1 VTLLQS
7 STTDTLEVRSPR
19 REPDTSGLVST
30 DLVRVYLNTI
40 GKTALLT
47 AEQEVELSKRIE
59 AGLYAE
65 RLLTE
70 RQLTPALQR
79 DYKALA
85 TDGKAAKRHLLEAN
99 LRLVVSVAKRYT
111 GHGMT
116 FLDLIQEGNVGLIRA
131 VEKFDYTKG
140 FKFSTYATWWI
151 RQAITRAMADSG
163 RTIRLPVHLAEQV
176 NKVVR
181 TRRRIHQE
189 LEREPTAEELG
200 LELDMTPERI
210 TELLEYSRDLVSL
223 DQTVGADEESR
234 LGDFIE
240 DADAAVAEDAVAFQ
254 MMKGDVRNVLST
266 LEDRERDVVVLR
278 FGLDGGQP
286 RTLEQIGKQ
295 FGLSRERVRQ
305 IERETMAKL
314 RDPQRADALRDYLA
328 KDPPAPHR
336 SQARGGALQGAAPG
350 AGHRQVAGSRRL
362 WATHR
367 APSPLTGTP
376 DGGTLERHRPP
387 EGDAVTTEPPDT
399 FQISVEAAELYE
411 ARFVPAIFAE
421 WAPLLADLAG
431 VRPGQEVLDAACGT
445 GIVARTVADR
455 LAGSG
460 RVVGTRP
467 QRRDAG
473 AVARRVRPDLEWR
486 HGDVAALP
494 FSDRSFDV
502 VLCQMA
508 LMFFP
513 DRTAALREMARVA
526 RPGGTVAIAVPAA
539 LADQPAYGTVR
550 RDGGAGSRPGRHG
563 LCSGSYWV
571 CGDLAALTGEM
582 TGAGLLVVDTRTH
595 PGTARF
601 ASPRSSRSRRSRAH
615 R

>member
-7 STTDTLEVRSPR
+7 SPNDTLAVRQPR
-19 REPDTSGLVST
+19 RDADTTGLVST

-47 AEQEVELSKRIE
+47 AEQEVELAKRIE
-59 AGLYAE
+59 AGLYAD
-65 RLLTE
+65 RLLAEKPKLSPT
-70 RQLTPALQR
+70 RKR
-79 DYKALA
+79 DYQALA
-85 TDGKAAKRHLLEAN
+85 VDGKAAKAHLLEAN

-181 TRRRIHQE
+181 TRRRMHQE

-200 LELDMTPERI
+200 LELDLPEARI

-223 DQTVGADEESR
+223 DQTVGTDEESR

-254 MMKGDVRNVLST
+254 MMKGDVRNVLNT

-278 FGLDGGQP
+278 FGLDGSQP

-328 KDPPAPHR
+328 
-336 SQARGGALQGAAPG
+336 
-350 AGHRQVAGSRRL
+350 
-362 WATHR
+362 
-367 APSPLTGTP
+367 
-376 DGGTLERHRPP
+376 
-387 EGDAVTTEPPDT
+387 
-399 FQISVEAAELYE
+399 
-411 ARFVPAIFAE
+411 
-421 WAPLLADLAG
+421 
-431 VRPGQEVLDAACGT
+431 
-445 GIVARTVADR
+445 
-455 LAGSG
+455 
-460 RVVGTRP
+460 
-467 QRRDAG
+467 
-473 AVARRVRPDLEWR
+473 
-486 HGDVAALP
+486 
-494 FSDRSFDV
+494 
-502 VLCQMA
+502 
-508 LMFFP
+508 
-513 DRTAALREMARVA
+513 
-526 RPGGTVAIAVPAA
+526 
-539 LADQPAYGTVR
+539 
-550 RDGGAGSRPGRHG
+550 
-563 LCSGSYWV
+563 
-571 CGDLAALTGEM
+571 
-582 TGAGLLVVDTRTH
+582 
-595 PGTARF
+595 
-601 ASPRSSRSRRSRAH
+601 
-615 R
+615 

>member
-7 STTDTLEVRSPR
+7 SPNDTLAVRQPR
-19 REPDTSGLVST
+19 RDADTTGLVST

-47 AEQEVELSKRIE
+47 AEQEVELAKRIE
-59 AGLYAE
+59 AGLYAD
-65 RLLTE
+65 RLLAEKPKLSPT
-70 RQLTPALQR
+70 RKR
-79 DYKALA
+79 DYQALA
-85 TDGKAAKRHLLEAN
+85 VDGKAAKAHLLEAN

-278 FGLDGGQP
+278 FGLDGHQP
-286 RTLEQIGKQ
+286 RTLEQIGRQ

-314 RDPQRADALRDYLA
+314 RTPERADALRDYLA
-328 KDPPAPHR
+328 
-336 SQARGGALQGAAPG
+336 
-350 AGHRQVAGSRRL
+350 
-362 WATHR
+362 
-367 APSPLTGTP
+367 
-376 DGGTLERHRPP
+376 
-387 EGDAVTTEPPDT
+387 
-399 FQISVEAAELYE
+399 
-411 ARFVPAIFAE
+411 
-421 WAPLLADLAG
+421 
-431 VRPGQEVLDAACGT
+431 
-445 GIVARTVADR
+445 
-455 LAGSG
+455 
-460 RVVGTRP
+460 
-467 QRRDAG
+467 
-473 AVARRVRPDLEWR
+473 
-486 HGDVAALP
+486 
-494 FSDRSFDV
+494 
-502 VLCQMA
+502 
-508 LMFFP
+508 
-513 DRTAALREMARVA
+513 
-526 RPGGTVAIAVPAA
+526 
-539 LADQPAYGTVR
+539 
-550 RDGGAGSRPGRHG
+550 
-563 LCSGSYWV
+563 
-571 CGDLAALTGEM
+571 
-582 TGAGLLVVDTRTH
+582 
-595 PGTARF
+595 
-601 ASPRSSRSRRSRAH
+601 
-615 R
+615 